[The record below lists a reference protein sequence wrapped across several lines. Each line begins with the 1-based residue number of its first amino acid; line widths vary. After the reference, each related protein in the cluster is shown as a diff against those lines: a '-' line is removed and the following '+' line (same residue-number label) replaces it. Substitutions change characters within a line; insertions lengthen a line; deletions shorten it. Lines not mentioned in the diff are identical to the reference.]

1 MDVKKLINEVEEKY
15 NVKIIFACES
25 GSRAWGFPSQ
35 NSDYDIRFVYVKN
48 EDEYL
53 KLNRDRDVIEYMLD
67 DVIDMNGWD
76 LDKALKLLHSS
87 NPTFFEWLNS
97 PIIYF
102 KREFYNDL
110 LETSKNYFDVKKELG
125 HYLSMCENDFSKIRN
140 SNEQFKLKRYFY
152 VIRALLAAKW
162 AFEEKTVPPVLFET
176 LVETKLKDNLKP
188 IINELLEIKKNS
200 TESNYISPIKELND
214 FIEEELVK
222 LKKEMINLDN
232 SIKSFD
238 DLNTLFIKGVKNYD
252 KL

>member
-1 MDVKKLINEVEEKY
+1 MDTKKLISEVEEKY

-35 NSDYDIRFVYVKN
+35 NSDYDIRFVYIKN

-102 KREFYNDL
+102 KRDFYTEL
-110 LETSKNYFDVKKELG
+110 LEISNSYFDIKKELG
-125 HYLSMCENDFSKIRN
+125 HYLSMCENDFIKIRN
-140 SNEQFKLKRYFY
+140 SNEKFKLKKYFY

-176 LVETKLKDNLKP
+176 LVQAKLDDSLKP
-188 IINELLEIKKNS
+188 IIYELLEIKKNS
-200 TESNYISPIKELND
+200 TESNYIYPIKELND
-214 FIEEELVK
+214 FIDKELTK
-222 LKKEMINLDN
+222 LKKETLNLNNN
-232 SIKSFD
+232 SKSFD
-238 DLNTLFIKGVKNYD
+238 DLNKLFLKGVKNYE